1 MEISGD
7 YLFDAPQQLV
17 WDALQDPNVLGSV
30 MPGGKEFTE
39 TGDKQY
45 SGILEVKVGPV
56 QGSFQG
62 QIQLSDV
69 VPPESYQIVV
79 DGKGAPGFVKATGN
93 MKLEARDQQ
102 TFMVYSGKAQIGG
115 RIASVGQRLVESAAR
130 SIIRQSLE
138 ALNEYL
144 KIQVE
149 QQAVVATPAVS
160 TPVEA
165 AQSAASAVPG
175 VAAAAVSTAAV
186 STASAP
192 PPVSTYKPP
201 SQMSLALNVARD
213 VVSDFIPE
221 QYQPWVLGGA
231 VFVILVIILL
241 ILR

>member
-7 YLFDAPQQLV
+7 YMFDAPQQLV

-39 TGDKQY
+39 IGDKRY
-45 SGILEVKVGPV
+45 SGLLEVKVGPV

-93 MKLEARDQQ
+93 MRLEARGQQ
-102 TFMVYSGKAQIGG
+102 TFMEYSGKAQIGG

-130 SIIRQSLE
+130 SIIRQSLD

-144 KIQVE
+144 KIQAA
-149 QQAVVATPAVS
+149 QQAALAPAPVVS
-160 TPVEA
+160 TPIE
-165 AQSAASAVPG
+165 SAAGGVP
-175 VAAAAVSTAAV
+175 VAAAAPV
-186 STASAP
+186 ASVP
-192 PPVSTYKPP
+192 PPISTYKPP

-213 VVSDFIPE
+213 VMGDFIPR
-221 QYQPWVLGGA
+221 QYQPLALGGII
-231 VFVILVIILL
+231 FVILVIILL
-241 ILR
+241 IAR